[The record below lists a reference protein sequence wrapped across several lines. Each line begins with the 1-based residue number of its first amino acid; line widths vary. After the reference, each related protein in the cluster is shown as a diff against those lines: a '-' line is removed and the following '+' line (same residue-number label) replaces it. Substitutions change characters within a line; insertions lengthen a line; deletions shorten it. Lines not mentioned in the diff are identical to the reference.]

1 MGFSYAQAKEWGI
14 GHLHPAVS
22 GARSD
27 EQIIRELAGEQSPP
41 PHKTSKSRGPNK
53 LELAFSEVLEQA
65 KQWRFIA
72 GWRYEAIT
80 LRLAGRC
87 RFTPDFLTEPRW
99 QGDKF
104 TFIET
109 KGPYAREDSLIK
121 LKVAAETYPCFRW
134 MLVRREGCHGWDVRE
149 VGRNGIGREPIV
161 VPWIGGGG

>member
-1 MGFSYAQAKEWGI
+1 MGLTYQQAKALNI
-14 GHLHPAVS
+14 GHLHPAAS

-27 EQIIRELAGEQSPP
+27 EAIIRELVGERAPP
-41 PHKTSKSRGPNK
+41 PPKRTRGPNK
-53 LELAFSEVLEQA
+53 LEAAFMEVLDAAQIN
-65 KQWRFIA
+65 RYIA
-72 GWRYEAIT
+72 HWRYEAIT

-87 RFTPDFLTEPRW
+87 RFTPDFLSEPRW

-104 TFIET
+104 TFVET

-134 MLVRREGCHGWDVRE
+134 LLVTRAGRHGWEVRQ
-149 VGRNGIGREPIV
+149 VDRNGIGREPIV